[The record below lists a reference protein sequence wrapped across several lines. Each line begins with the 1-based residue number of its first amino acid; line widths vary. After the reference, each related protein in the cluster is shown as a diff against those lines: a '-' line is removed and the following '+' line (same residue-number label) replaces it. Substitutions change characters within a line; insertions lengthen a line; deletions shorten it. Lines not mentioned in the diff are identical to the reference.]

1 MKKDPNK
8 YPSGWSRARV
18 ESVIASYDRQTD
30 AEAIGEADAAWVNAH
45 VQFVAVP
52 VEVYPK
58 VRALINRFEGL
69 KKNVAKRLAS
79 RPRQRKA
86 A

>member
-8 YPSGWSRARV
+8 YPSGWNRSRV
-18 ESVIASYDRQTD
+18 ESVIAFYDQQTD
-30 AEAIGEADAAWVNAH
+30 DQAIAEADAAWVNAH

-52 VEVYPK
+52 VEVYPE
-58 VRALINRFEGL
+58 VRALIDRFETL
-69 KKNVAKRLAS
+69 NKNVAKRRAS
-79 RPRQRKA
+79 RTRQRKA